1 VLVFWLEGVE
11 CFDVGATHHRV
22 EGNQAQPEEHGVM
35 HFDITSE
42 FVTRSVLLTLKIGP
56 PWRNARDTILIQH
69 PGLRIKDTSTRRM
82 LVVRNLLSVSIARSF
97 LSRHK
102 TLQQ

>member
-1 VLVFWLEGVE
+1 MPLTGIQTTMADPVTVPSELIESGCRYFGFELEGVE

-42 FVTRSVLLTLKIGP
+42 FVTRSVLLTLKMGP
-56 PWRNARDTILIQH
+56 PWRNARDH
-69 PGLRIKDTSTRRM
+69 SNSASWAEDKGHFNS
-82 LVVRNLLSVSIARSF
+82 
-97 LSRHK
+97 
-102 TLQQ
+102 